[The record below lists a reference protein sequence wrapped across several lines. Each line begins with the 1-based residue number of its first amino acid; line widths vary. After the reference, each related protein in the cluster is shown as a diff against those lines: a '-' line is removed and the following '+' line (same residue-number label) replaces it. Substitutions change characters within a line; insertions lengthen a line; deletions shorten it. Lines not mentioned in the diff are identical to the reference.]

1 MEKGTPGQ
9 TVHSIPKYAGF
20 AWLPCAARTHVER
33 VKRAQSRALRSVTG
47 QYMATPVEAL
57 RQECGLRCFET
68 DIKRMVALSAEKA
81 VRLPVDHP
89 RSISYHA
96 PGRKRLKRDDW
107 RSTAMDLQRRLPE
120 ALRHKEDLHPFAVKP
135 WVEAASLEVHPLLE
149 GVSSRLDSEEVRREA
164 ALTNIRQ
171 THAQKTIYTDGS
183 AHGGILMG
191 GAAFV
196 VTEGDPETPHE
207 LASVSRKGALCT
219 CSYEEE
225 VEAMK
230 MASTWIKEKCQKEE
244 TIQICTDSQSL
255 CMALQSYNPE
265 TDPIREILQGH
276 EGRIDIQWIPGHSRI
291 PGNDWADSAAKEGA
305 ALPGIGRPVTLRS
318 ARTQIWRTFKDE
330 LRHDIMEQ
338 VYGAYNKETEALIA
352 SRKDQV
358 ALARIRSGKHRAFM
372 SDNHLLDDSVPDV
385 CPTCQ
390 EGPHTLEHWW
400 LRCPGTLA
408 AKREIFGGGE
418 EQGLVLLTK
427 EPLRALALARRT
439 LLGAAL
445 AGPQ

>member
-1 MEKGTPGQ
+1 
-9 TVHSIPKYAGF
+9 
-20 AWLPCAARTHVER
+20 
-33 VKRAQSRALRSVTG
+33 
-47 QYMATPVEAL
+47 
-57 RQECGLRCFET
+57 
-68 DIKRMVALSAEKA
+68 
-81 VRLPVDHP
+81 
-89 RSISYHA
+89 
-96 PGRKRLKRDDW
+96 
-107 RSTAMDLQRRLPE
+107 MDLQRRLPE

-305 ALPGIGRPVTLRS
+305 ALPGIGRPVTL
-318 ARTQIWRTFKDE
+318 
-330 LRHDIMEQ
+330 
-338 VYGAYNKETEALIA
+338 
-352 SRKDQV
+352 
-358 ALARIRSGKHRAFM
+358 
-372 SDNHLLDDSVPDV
+372 
-385 CPTCQ
+385 
-390 EGPHTLEHWW
+390 
-400 LRCPGTLA
+400 
-408 AKREIFGGGE
+408 
-418 EQGLVLLTK
+418 
-427 EPLRALALARRT
+427 
-439 LLGAAL
+439 
-445 AGPQ
+445 